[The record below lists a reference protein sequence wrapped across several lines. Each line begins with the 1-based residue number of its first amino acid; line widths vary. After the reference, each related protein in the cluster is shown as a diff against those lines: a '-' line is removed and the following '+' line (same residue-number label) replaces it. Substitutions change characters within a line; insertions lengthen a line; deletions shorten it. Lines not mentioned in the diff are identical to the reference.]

1 MLNSAHHSQSE
12 SPRAAFQGA
21 VVRLAKWT
29 WESEDVLKKLQINC
43 KNVRL
48 AMVRQEK
55 VVYEFGPFHL
65 DSAQLLLFRSGQ
77 LISLAPK
84 AVETLMVLVEKHGQ
98 LVEKD
103 ELMKAVWPD
112 TFVEEANLTVHISA
126 LRKLFQDESQPGG
139 YIETVPRRGY
149 RFVAPVLER
158 PVAGGETSRGES
170 AAPAEKASPR
180 PNSFALRLAIAAIC
194 VIALVAV
201 GFALKS
207 KGLFGLASRRI
218 HSVAVLPLQNL
229 SGDASQDYLA
239 DGLTEALVTDLAQV
253 RSLRVISR
261 TSIMS
266 YKGTKKKLPE
276 IARELN
282 VDAVVEGS
290 VMRSGDQVQVTA
302 QLIEAP
308 TDTHLWAE
316 TYEGSQRDL
325 LLLQNRMAQAI
336 VQQVR
341 AALTPEEK
349 VRLST
354 VHLVTPESHE
364 DYLQG
369 RYLWNRRTP
378 AALLAS
384 LELYEKATKAD
395 PNSAEAYAAMATVYG
410 TMVATDQFPPQEM
423 EGKARAA
430 AEKALSLDDT
440 LAEPHAALGFIKAVG
455 DYDWNGSFAEL
466 QRAIELDPNLAMAH
480 HWYGYMLELRGRFDD
495 ALREVH
501 KAQELDPLNLAEQ
514 ESPAQVLYWSRKFDE
529 CIAQSRKT
537 LELDPNF
544 FYAHMFMGDC
554 LEQLKRHDEAISEL
568 QETLRITPH
577 NTAVMARLGYV
588 LGTVGRKHEALALL
602 KEMQQTRQSEYTS
615 AGLQAWVYAG
625 IGDREHTL
633 ESLERDENQRGT
645 TTLFL
650 KDDAKYDFVRS
661 DPRFIALL
669 KKTHLD
675 VN

>member
-1 MLNSAHHSQSE
+1 
-12 SPRAAFQGA
+12 
-21 VVRLAKWT
+21 
-29 WESEDVLKKLQINC
+29 
-43 KNVRL
+43 
-48 AMVRQEK
+48 MVAREK
-55 VVYEFGPFHL
+55 VIYEFGPYRL

-84 AVETLMVLVEKHGQ
+84 AAETLAVLLASHGQ
-98 LVEKD
+98 LVEKE

-126 LRKLFQDESQPGG
+126 LRKLLRDQAHPAG
-139 YIETVPRRGY
+139 YIETVPWRGY
-149 RFVAPVLER
+149 RFAAPVVER
-158 PVAGGETSRGES
+158 PVVNGAPS
-170 AAPAEKASPR
+170 ADDSGTASAHPR
-180 PNSFALRLAIAAIC
+180 PLTPRL
-194 VIALVAV
+194 VIAGLCALALLAAA
-201 GFALKS
+201 FAYK
-207 KGLFGLASRRI
+207 KGQLFGVAPRRI

-229 SGDASQDYLA
+229 SGDASQEYLA

-261 TSIMS
+261 TSIMT

-290 VMRSGDQVQVTA
+290 VVRSGDQVQVTA
-302 QLIEAP
+302 QLVEAP

-325 LLLQNRMAQAI
+325 LVLQNRMAQAI

-341 AALTPEEK
+341 VALTPEEK
-349 VRLST
+349 LRLT
-354 VHLVTPESHE
+354 KIHLVSPESHE

-369 RYLWNRRTP
+369 RYFWNRRTP
-378 AALLAS
+378 AALLSS

-395 PNSAEAYAAMATVYG
+395 PNSAEAYAAMATVYA

-423 EGKARAA
+423 EGKAKAA
-430 AEKALSLDDT
+430 ALKALALDET
-440 LAEPHAALGFIKAVG
+440 LAEPHAALGYMKAVG
-455 DYDWNGSFAEL
+455 DYDWDGSFAEL
-466 QRAIELDPNLAMAH
+466 ERAIELDPSYALAH
-480 HWYGYMLELRGRFDD
+480 HWYGYMLECRGRFDD

-514 ESPAQVLYWSRKFDE
+514 ESPAQVLYWSRKYDE
-529 CIAQSRKT
+529 CVTQSRKT

-554 LEQLKRHDEAISEL
+554 LAQLKKYDEAIAEF
-568 QETLRITPH
+568 QQTLRITPR

-588 LGTVGRKHEALALL
+588 LGMVGRKREALDLL
-602 KEMQQTRQSEYTS
+602 KQMEQTRQSEYTS
-615 AGLQAWVYAG
+615 AGLQAWIYAG

-633 ESLERDENQRGT
+633 EALERDEDHRGT

-650 KDDAKYDFVRS
+650 KDDAKLDFVRAE
-661 DPRFIALL
+661 PRFVALL
-669 KKTHLD
+669 KKVHLD
-675 VN
+675 NDQSFKK

>member
-1 MLNSAHHSQSE
+1 MLRH
-12 SPRAAFQGA
+12 
-21 VVRLAKWT
+21 
-29 WESEDVLKKLQINC
+29 
-43 KNVRL
+43 
-48 AMVRQEK
+48 EK
-55 VVYEFGPFHL
+55 IVYEFGPFHF
-65 DSAQLLLFRSGQ
+65 DSAQHLLFQ
-77 LISLAPK
+77 NDQVIQLAPK
-84 AVETLMVLVEKHGQ
+84 AAETLAVLLENHGQ
-98 LVEKD
+98 LVEK
-103 ELMKAVWPD
+103 EQLMKAVWPD
-112 TFVEEANLTVHISA
+112 TFVEDANLTVHISA
-126 LRKLFQDESQPGG
+126 LRRLFQDHANSSGNEG

-158 PVAGGETSRGES
+158 RAALEQAPQSPVVAQPNAQPRSR
-170 AAPAEKASPR
+170 
-180 PNSFALRLAIAAIC
+180 ALMLRFAIAGLCAI
-194 VIALVAV
+194 VLLTIGIL
-201 GFALKS
+201 LKRQ
-207 KGLFGLASRRI
+207 GYLFGFVPARHI

-229 SGDASQDYLA
+229 SGDPSQEYLA

-261 TSIMS
+261 TSIMT

-290 VMRSGDQVQVTA
+290 VMRSGDHVQVTA

-325 LLLQNRMAQAI
+325 LVLQNRMAQAI

-341 AALTPEEK
+341 VALTPEEK
-349 VRLST
+349 LRLAT
-354 VHLVTPESHE
+354 IHLVSPESHE

-369 RYLWNRRTP
+369 RYFWNRRTP
-378 AALLAS
+378 AALLSS
-384 LELYEKATKAD
+384 LDLYEKATKAD
-395 PNSAEAYAAMATVYG
+395 PNSAEAYAAMATVYA

-423 EGKARAA
+423 EGKAKAA
-430 AEKALSLDDT
+430 AQKALSLDET
-440 LAEPHAALGFIKAVG
+440 LAEPHAALGYMKAVA
-455 DYDWNGSFAEL
+455 DYDWNGSFAEFK
-466 QRAIELDPNLAMAH
+466 RAIELDPSYAMAH
-480 HWYGYMLELRGRFDD
+480 HWYGYILECRGLFDD

-514 ESPAQVLYWSRKFDE
+514 ESPAQVLYWSRKYDE
-529 CIAQSRKT
+529 CVAQSRKT
-537 LELDPNF
+537 LQLDPNF
-544 FYAHMFMGDC
+544 FYSHMFMGDC
-554 LEQLKRHDEAISEL
+554 LAQLKKYDEAISEF

-588 LGTVGRKHEALALL
+588 LGMVGRKHEALDLL
-602 KEMQQTRQSEYTS
+602 QQMEQTRQSEYTS
-615 AGLQAWVYAG
+615 AGLQAWIYAG

-633 ESLERDENQRGT
+633 ESLEKDENQRGT

-650 KDDAKYDFVRS
+650 RDDAKLDFVRS

-675 VN
+675 DN

>member
-1 MLNSAHHSQSE
+1 MSGQARVIYQ
-12 SPRAAFQGA
+12 
-21 VVRLAKWT
+21 
-29 WESEDVLKKLQINC
+29 
-43 KNVRL
+43 
-48 AMVRQEK
+48 
-55 VVYEFGPFHL
+55 FGPYRL
-65 DSAQLLLFRSGQ
+65 DSTQHLLFRDDQ
-77 LISLAPK
+77 VISLAPK
-84 AVETLMVLVEKHGQ
+84 AAETLVVLVENHGQ
-98 LVEKD
+98 LVEKE

-126 LRKLFQDESQPGG
+126 LRKLFQDEARPGG
-139 YIETVPRRGY
+139 YIETIPRRGY
-149 RFVAPVLER
+149 RFVGTVVER
-158 PVAGGETSRGES
+158 SASEDDVARGAADQPMV
-170 AAPAEKASPR
+170 AAPHPLSP
-180 PNSFALRLAIAAIC
+180 LHRLLIAGFC
-194 VIALVAV
+194 VIALLVV
-201 GFALKS
+201 GLLLKGRGRLFASAPRK
-207 KGLFGLASRRI
+207 I

-229 SGDASQDYLA
+229 SGDPNQEYLA

-261 TSIMS
+261 TSVMT
-266 YKGTKKKLPE
+266 YKRTSKKLPE
-276 IARELN
+276 IARELS

-325 LLLQNRMAQAI
+325 LVMQNRMAQAI

-341 AALTPEEK
+341 VALTPEEK
-349 VRLST
+349 LRLT
-354 VHLVTPESHE
+354 KVHLVSPESHE

-378 AALLAS
+378 AALLSS
-384 LELYEKATKAD
+384 LELYEKAIKTD

-423 EGKARAA
+423 EGKAKAA
-430 AEKALSLDDT
+430 AQKALSLDET
-440 LAEPHAALGFIKAVG
+440 LAEPHAALGYMKAVA
-455 DYDWNGSFAEL
+455 DYDWDGSFAEL
-466 QRAIELDPNLAMAH
+466 QRAIELDPSLAMAH
-480 HWYGYMLELRGRFDD
+480 HWYGYMLECRGRFDE

-514 ESPAQVLYWSRKFDE
+514 ESPAQVLYWSRKYDN
-529 CIAQSRKT
+529 CISVSRKT

-568 QETLRITPH
+568 QETLRITPK
-577 NTAVMARLGYV
+577 NTAVMARLGNV
-588 LGTVGRKHEALALL
+588 LGRVGRKREALELL
-602 KEMQQTRQSEYTS
+602 KQMEQVRQSEYTS
-615 AGLQAWVYAG
+615 AGLQAWMYAG
-625 IGDREHTL
+625 IGDRERTL
-633 ESLERDENQRGT
+633 EMLEQDENQRGT

-650 KDDAKYDFVRS
+650 RNDAKLDFVRS
-661 DPRFIALL
+661 DPRFVALL

-675 VN
+675 NN

>member
-1 MLNSAHHSQSE
+1 ML
-12 SPRAAFQGA
+12 R
-21 VVRLAKWT
+21 R
-29 WESEDVLKKLQINC
+29 
-43 KNVRL
+43 
-48 AMVRQEK
+48 EK
-55 VVYEFGPFHL
+55 VVYEFGPFHF
-65 DSAQLLLFRSGQ
+65 DSAQHLLFLDDQ
-77 LISLAPK
+77 VIQLAPK
-84 AVETLMVLVEKHGQ
+84 AAETLAVLVENHGQ
-98 LVEKD
+98 LVEKE

-126 LRKLFQDESQPGG
+126 LRKLFHDHANAAGYTA

-158 PVAGGETSRGES
+158 PAAQDGTPQSPSAGRLDAESRS
-170 AAPAEKASPR
+170 RAPL
-180 PNSFALRLAIAAIC
+180 LRLAIAGFC
-194 VIALVAV
+194 VIALLTAGIALKRQGHLF
-201 GFALKS
+201 GFA
-207 KGLFGLASRRI
+207 ARRI
-218 HSVAVLPLQNL
+218 HSVAVLPLQNH
-229 SGDASQDYLA
+229 SGDPSQEYLA
-239 DGLTEALVTDLAQV
+239 DGLTEALVSDLAQI

-261 TSIMS
+261 TSIMT

-290 VMRSGDQVQVTA
+290 VMRSGDHVQVTA

-325 LLLQNRMAQAI
+325 LVLQNRMAQAI

-341 AALTPEEK
+341 VALTPEEK
-349 VRLST
+349 LRLAT
-354 VHLVTPESHE
+354 LHLVSPESHE

-369 RYLWNRRTP
+369 RYFWNRRTP

-384 LELYEKATKAD
+384 LEFYEKATKAD
-395 PNSAEAYAAMATVYG
+395 PNSAEAYAAMAIAYV

-423 EGKARAA
+423 EGKAKAA
-430 AEKALSLDDT
+430 AEKARSLDET
-440 LAEPHAALGFIKAVG
+440 LAEPHVALGMLKAVS
-455 DYDWNGSFAEL
+455 DYDWNASFAEFE
-466 QRAIELDPNLAMAH
+466 RAIELDPNYAMAH
-480 HWYGYMLELRGRFDD
+480 HWYGYVLEFRGRFDD

-514 ESPAQVLYWSRKFDE
+514 ESPAQVLYWSRKYNE
-529 CIAQSRKT
+529 CVAQSRKT

-544 FYAHMFMGDC
+544 FYSHMFMGDC
-554 LEQLKRHDEAISEL
+554 LAQLKRYDEAISEF
-568 QETLRITPH
+568 QETLRITPQ

-588 LGTVGRKHEALALL
+588 FGTVGRKREALDLL
-602 KEMQQTRQSEYTS
+602 KQMEQTRQSEYTS
-615 AGLQAWVYAG
+615 AGLQAWIYAG

-633 ESLERDENQRGT
+633 ECLEKDERQRGT

-650 KDDAKYDFVRS
+650 RDDAKLDFVRS
-661 DPRFIALL
+661 EPRFIALL
-669 KKTHLD
+669 KETHLD
-675 VN
+675 GN

>member
-1 MLNSAHHSQSE
+1 MLT
-12 SPRAAFQGA
+12 PG
-21 VVRLAKWT
+21 
-29 WESEDVLKKLQINC
+29 
-43 KNVRL
+43 
-48 AMVRQEK
+48 K
-55 VVYEFGPFHL
+55 VIYEFGRYRL
-65 DSAQLLLFRSGQ
+65 DSAQLLLFRGTQ
-77 LISLAPK
+77 LIPLAPK
-84 AVETLMVLVEKHGQ
+84 AAETLAVLVQNHGQ
-98 LVEKD
+98 LVEKE

-126 LRKLFQDESQPGG
+126 LRKLFQDQENPSGF
-139 YIETVPRRGY
+139 IETVPRRGY

-158 PVAGGETSRGES
+158 LATGGDPSHGNSAVTSVAAS
-170 AAPAEKASPR
+170 ASPR
-180 PNSFALRLAIAAIC
+180 LLIPRLAIAGLC
-194 VIALVAV
+194 VLALLAAV
-201 GFALKS
+201 FVFK
-207 KGLFGLASRRI
+207 KGQLFSAVPRGI

-229 SGDASQDYLA
+229 SGDASQEYLA

-261 TSIMS
+261 TSIMT

-290 VMRSGDQVQVTA
+290 VMRSGDHVQVTA

-308 TDTHLWAE
+308 ADTHLWAE

-325 LLLQNRMAQAI
+325 LVLQNRMAQAI

-341 AALTPEEK
+341 VALTPEEK
-349 VRLST
+349 LRLAT
-354 VHLVTPESHE
+354 IHLVSPESHE
-364 DYLQG
+364 AYLQG
-369 RYLWNRRTP
+369 RYFWNRRTP
-378 AALLAS
+378 AALLSS

-395 PNSAEAYAAMATVYG
+395 PNSAEAYAAMATVYA

-423 EGKARAA
+423 EGKAKAA
-430 AEKALSLDDT
+430 ALKAMALDET
-440 LAEPHAALGFIKAVG
+440 LAEPHAALGYMKAVG
-455 DYDWNGSFAEL
+455 DYDWDGSFAEL
-466 QRAIELDPNLAMAH
+466 ERAIELDPSYALAH
-480 HWYGYMLELRGRFDD
+480 HWYGYMLECRGRFDD

-514 ESPAQVLYWSRKFDE
+514 ESPAQVLYWSRKYDE
-529 CIAQSRKT
+529 CVTQSRKT

-554 LEQLKRHDEAISEL
+554 LAQLKKYDEAIAEFE
-568 QETLRITPH
+568 QTLRITPR

-588 LGTVGRKHEALALL
+588 LGMVGRKREALDLL
-602 KEMQQTRQSEYTS
+602 KQMEQTRQSEYTS
-615 AGLQAWVYAG
+615 AGLQAWIYAG

-633 ESLERDENQRGT
+633 ESLEKDEDHRGT

-650 KDDAKYDFVRS
+650 RDDAKLDLVRTE
-661 DPRFIALL
+661 PRFIALL

-675 VN
+675 NN

>member
-1 MLNSAHHSQSE
+1 ML
-12 SPRAAFQGA
+12 
-21 VVRLAKWT
+21 
-29 WESEDVLKKLQINC
+29 
-43 KNVRL
+43 
-48 AMVRQEK
+48 RQEK
-55 VVYEFGPFHL
+55 VVFEFGPFHF
-65 DSAQLLLFRSGQ
+65 DCAQHLLFQ
-77 LISLAPK
+77 NDQVIQLAPK
-84 AVETLMVLVEKHGQ
+84 AAETLAVLLENHGQ
-98 LVEKD
+98 LVEK
-103 ELMKAVWPD
+103 EQLMKAVWPD
-112 TFVEEANLTVHISA
+112 TFVEDANLTVHISA
-126 LRKLFQDESQPGG
+126 LRRLFQDHANTSGNEG

-149 RFVAPVLER
+149 RFVAAVTER
-158 PVAGGETSRGES
+158 RAPPDQTPASTVADQPYAKPHPRALTLRFAVAGFCAIVLLTAVILLRQRGYS
-170 AAPAEKASPR
+170 FGFGAAR
-180 PNSFALRLAIAAIC
+180 H
-194 VIALVAV
+194 
-201 GFALKS
+201 
-207 KGLFGLASRRI
+207 I

-229 SGDASQDYLA
+229 SGDPSQEYLA

-261 TSIMS
+261 TSIMTF
-266 YKGTKKKLPE
+266 KGTKKKLPE
-276 IARELN
+276 IARELK

-290 VMRSGDQVQVTA
+290 VMRSGDHVQVTA

-325 LLLQNRMAQAI
+325 LVLQNRMAQAI

-341 AALTPEEK
+341 VALTPEEK
-349 VRLST
+349 LRLAT
-354 VHLVTPESHE
+354 IHLVSPESHE

-369 RYLWNRRTP
+369 RYFWNRRTP

-395 PNSAEAYAAMATVYG
+395 PNSAEAYAAMAAVYA

-423 EGKARAA
+423 EGKAKAA
-430 AEKALSLDDT
+430 AQKALSLDET
-440 LAEPHAALGFIKAVG
+440 LAEPHAALGYMKAVG

-466 QRAIELDPNLAMAH
+466 KRAIELDPSYAVAH
-480 HWYGYMLELRGRFDD
+480 HWYGYMLECRGRFED

-501 KAQELDPLNLAEQ
+501 KAQELDPLNLAVQ
-514 ESPAQVLYWSRKFDE
+514 ESPAQVLYWSRKYDD
-529 CIAQSRKT
+529 CITVSRRT

-544 FYAHMFMGDC
+544 FYAHMFMADC
-554 LEQLKRHDEAISEL
+554 LAQLKRHEEAISEL

-588 LGTVGRKHEALALL
+588 LGTVGRKREALDLL
-602 KEMQQTRQSEYTS
+602 KRMGQERQSEYTS
-615 AGLQAWVYAG
+615 AGLQAWIYAG

-633 ESLERDENQRGT
+633 DSLEKDENQRGV

-650 KDDAKYDFVRS
+650 RDDAKLDFVRKE
-661 DPRFIALL
+661 PRFIALL

-675 VN
+675 D

>member
-1 MLNSAHHSQSE
+1 MLR
-12 SPRAAFQGA
+12 P
-21 VVRLAKWT
+21 
-29 WESEDVLKKLQINC
+29 
-43 KNVRL
+43 
-48 AMVRQEK
+48 EK
-55 VVYEFGPFHL
+55 VVYEFGPFHF
-65 DSAQLLLFRSGQ
+65 DSAQHLLFQDDRVIQ
-77 LISLAPK
+77 LPPK
-84 AVETLMVLVEKHGQ
+84 AAETLGVLLTNHGQ
-98 LVEKD
+98 LVEKE

-126 LRKLFQDESQPGG
+126 LRKLFQDEAHPSG

-149 RFVAPVLER
+149 RFVAPVVER
-158 PVAGGETSRGES
+158 PVTNG
-170 AAPAEKASPR
+170 AAPQGSGLAAPPEITVPR
-180 PNSFALRLAIAAIC
+180 PRAFWVRWFIAGSCA
-194 VIALVAV
+194 VALVAT
-201 GFALKS
+201 GFVV
-207 KGLFGLASRRI
+207 KGKGRLLGSAPRRI

-229 SGDASQDYLA
+229 SGDPSQEYLA

-261 TSIMS
+261 TSVMT

-290 VMRSGDQVQVTA
+290 VIRSGDHVQVTA

-325 LLLQNRMAQAI
+325 LALQNRMAQAI

-341 AALTPEEK
+341 VKLTPDEK
-349 VRLST
+349 LRLAKI
-354 VHLVTPESHE
+354 HLVSPESHE
-364 DYLQG
+364 AYLQG
-369 RYLWNRRTP
+369 RYFWNRRTP

-384 LELYEKATKAD
+384 LELYEKATKID
-395 PNSAEAYAAMATVYG
+395 PNSAEAYAAMATVYA

-423 EGKARAA
+423 EGKAKAA
-430 AEKALSLDDT
+430 ALKALALDET
-440 LAEPHAALGFIKAVG
+440 LAEPHAALGYMKAVG

-466 QRAIELDPNLAMAH
+466 ERAIELDPSYALAH
-480 HWYGYMLELRGRFDD
+480 HWYGYMLECRGRFDD

-514 ESPAQVLYWSRKFDE
+514 ESPAQVLYWSRKYDE
-529 CIAQSRKT
+529 CVAQSRKT

-544 FYAHMFMGDC
+544 FYAHMFMADC
-554 LEQLKRHDEAISEL
+554 LAQLKKHDEAISEL
-568 QETLRITPH
+568 RQTLRISPH

-588 LGTVGRKHEALALL
+588 LGLVGRKREALDLL
-602 KEMQQTRQSEYTS
+602 KQMEQERQSEYSS
-615 AGLQAWVYAG
+615 AGLQAWIYAG
-625 IGDREHTL
+625 IGDREHSL
-633 ESLERDENQRGT
+633 ESLEKDENQRGT

-650 KDDAKYDFVRS
+650 KNDAKLDFVRS
-661 DPRFIALL
+661 DSRFIALL

-675 VN
+675 NN

>member
-1 MLNSAHHSQSE
+1 MLR
-12 SPRAAFQGA
+12 P
-21 VVRLAKWT
+21 
-29 WESEDVLKKLQINC
+29 
-43 KNVRL
+43 
-48 AMVRQEK
+48 EK
-55 VVYEFGPFHL
+55 IVYEFGPFHF
-65 DSAQLLLFRSGQ
+65 DSAQHLLFQ
-77 LISLAPK
+77 NDQVIQLAPK
-84 AVETLMVLVEKHGQ
+84 AAETLAVLVENHGQ
-98 LVEKD
+98 LVEK
-103 ELMKAVWPD
+103 EQLMKAVWPD
-112 TFVEEANLTVHISA
+112 TFVEDANLTVHISA
-126 LRKLFQDESQPGG
+126 LRRLFQDHANASGDEG

-158 PVAGGETSRGES
+158 RPALEQIPQSPVVGRLDAEPRSRALMLRFAVAG
-170 AAPAEKASPR
+170 
-180 PNSFALRLAIAAIC
+180 FCAI
-194 VIALVAV
+194 VLLTV
-201 GFALKS
+201 GILLKQQ
-207 KGLFGLASRRI
+207 GNLFGFVPARHI

-229 SGDASQDYLA
+229 SGDPSQEYLA

-261 TSIMS
+261 TSIMT

-290 VMRSGDQVQVTA
+290 VMRSGDHVQVTA

-325 LLLQNRMAQAI
+325 LVLQNRMAQAI

-341 AALTPEEK
+341 VALTPEEK
-349 VRLST
+349 LRLATIHIVS
-354 VHLVTPESHE
+354 PESHE

-369 RYLWNRRTP
+369 RYFWNRRTP
-378 AALLAS
+378 AALLS
-384 LELYEKATKAD
+384 SIELYEKATRAD
-395 PNSAEAYAAMATVYG
+395 PNSAEAYAAMAIAYV

-423 EGKARAA
+423 EGKAKAA
-430 AEKALSLDDT
+430 AEKARSLDET
-440 LAEPHAALGFIKAVG
+440 LAEPHVALGLLKAVS
-455 DYDWNGSFAEL
+455 DYDWNGSFAEFE
-466 QRAIELDPNLAMAH
+466 RAIQLDPSYAVAH
-480 HWYGYMLELRGRFDD
+480 HWYGYVLEFRGRFDD

-514 ESPAQVLYWSRKFDE
+514 ESPAQVLYWSRKYDE
-529 CIAQSRKT
+529 CVAQSRKT

-544 FYAHMFMGDC
+544 FYSHMFMGDC
-554 LEQLKRHDEAISEL
+554 LAQLKRYDEAISEFR
-568 QETLRITPH
+568 ETLRITPH

-588 LGTVGRKHEALALL
+588 LGMVGRKREALDLL
-602 KEMQQTRQSEYTS
+602 KQMEQTRQSEYTS
-615 AGLQAWVYAG
+615 AGLQAWIYAG

-633 ESLERDENQRGT
+633 ESLEKDENQRGT

-650 KDDAKYDFVRS
+650 RDDAKLDFVRT

-675 VN
+675 

>member
-1 MLNSAHHSQSE
+1 MLR
-12 SPRAAFQGA
+12 PG
-21 VVRLAKWT
+21 
-29 WESEDVLKKLQINC
+29 
-43 KNVRL
+43 
-48 AMVRQEK
+48 K
-55 VVYEFGPFHL
+55 VIYEFGPYRL
-65 DSAQLLLFRSGQ
+65 DSAQLLLFRGVQ

-84 AVETLMVLVEKHGQ
+84 AAETLVALVQNHGQ
-98 LVEKD
+98 LVEKE

-126 LRKLFQDESQPGG
+126 LRKLFQDQGHPGG
-139 YIETVPRRGY
+139 FIETVPRRGY

-158 PVAGGETSRGES
+158 PATGADTLHGNLT
-170 AAPAEKASPR
+170 APSVTASPSPR
-180 PNSFALRLAIAAIC
+180 RLISRLTIVGLCALTLLAA
-194 VIALVAV
+194 
-201 GFALKS
+201 GFAFK
-207 KGLFGLASRRI
+207 KRQLFSAVPRGI

-229 SGDASQDYLA
+229 SGDASQEYLA

-261 TSIMS
+261 TSIMT

-290 VMRSGDQVQVTA
+290 VMRLGDHVQVTA

-325 LLLQNRMAQAI
+325 LVLQNRMAQAI

-341 AALTPEEK
+341 VALTPEEK
-349 VRLST
+349 LRLAT
-354 VHLVTPESHE
+354 VHLVSPESHE

-369 RYLWNRRTP
+369 RYFWNRRTP
-378 AALLAS
+378 AALLSS
-384 LELYEKATKAD
+384 LEMYEKATKAD
-395 PNSAEAYAAMATVYG
+395 PNSAEAYAAMATVYA

-423 EGKARAA
+423 EGKAKAA
-430 AEKALSLDDT
+430 AQKALSLDET
-440 LAEPHAALGFIKAVG
+440 LAEPHAALGYMKAVG
-455 DYDWNGSFAEL
+455 DYDWDGSFAEFK
-466 QRAIELDPNLAMAH
+466 RAIELDPSYAMAH
-480 HWYGYMLELRGRFDD
+480 HWYGYMLECRGRFDD

-514 ESPAQVLYWSRKFDE
+514 ESPAQVLYWSRKYDE
-529 CIAQSRKT
+529 CVAQSRKT
-537 LELDPNF
+537 LQLDPNF
-544 FYAHMFMGDC
+544 FYSHMFMGDC
-554 LEQLKRHDEAISEL
+554 LTQLKKYDEAISEF
-568 QETLRITPH
+568 QETLRITPR

-588 LGTVGRKHEALALL
+588 LGIVGRKREALDLL
-602 KEMQQTRQSEYTS
+602 KLMEQTRQSEYTS
-615 AGLQAWVYAG
+615 AGLQAWIYAG

-633 ESLERDENQRGT
+633 ESLEKDENQRGT

-650 KDDAKYDFVRS
+650 RDDAKLDLVRT

-675 VN
+675 NN

>member
-1 MLNSAHHSQSE
+1 ML
-12 SPRAAFQGA
+12 R
-21 VVRLAKWT
+21 R
-29 WESEDVLKKLQINC
+29 
-43 KNVRL
+43 
-48 AMVRQEK
+48 EK
-55 VVYEFGPFHL
+55 VVYQFGPFEF
-65 DSAQLLLFRSGQ
+65 DSAQHLLFQ
-77 LISLAPK
+77 NHQVIPLAPK
-84 AVETLMVLVEKHGQ
+84 AAETLAVLLENHGQ
-98 LVEKD
+98 LVEKE
-103 ELMKAVWPD
+103 ELMRAVWPD

-126 LRKLFQDESQPGG
+126 LRKLFQDQASPAS

-149 RFVAPVLER
+149 RFVFPVIERPASNGETPKSAALER
-158 PVAGGETSRGES
+158 ADRVPGSRS
-170 AAPAEKASPR
+170 VL
-180 PNSFALRLAIAAIC
+180 LRLGVAAFGAL
-194 VIALVAV
+194 VLLTAGIALKRQARVLGV
-201 GFALKS
+201 GA
-207 KGLFGLASRRI
+207 RHI

-229 SGDASQDYLA
+229 SGDPSKEYLA

-261 TSIMS
+261 TSIMT

-290 VMRSGDQVQVTA
+290 VMWSGDQLQVTA
-302 QLIEAP
+302 QLVEAP
-308 TDTHLWAE
+308 TDTHLWAQ

-325 LLLQNRMAQAI
+325 LVMQNRLAQAI

-341 AALTPEEK
+341 VTLTPEEK
-349 VRLST
+349 LRLSRI
-354 VHLVTPESHE
+354 HLVSPESHE

-378 AALLAS
+378 AALLSS
-384 LELYEKATKAD
+384 LELYEKAAKAD
-395 PNSAEAYAAMATVYG
+395 PNSAEAYAAMATAYG
-410 TMVATDQFPPQEM
+410 TMIATDQFPPQEM

-430 AEKALSLDDT
+430 AQKALLLDET
-440 LAEPHAALGFIKAVG
+440 LAEPHAALGYVKAVS
-455 DYDWNGSFAEL
+455 DYDWNGSFAEFE
-466 QRAIELDPNLAMAH
+466 RAIELDPSFAMAH
-480 HWYGYMLELRGRFDD
+480 HWYGYILEVRGRFDD

-514 ESPAQVLYWSRKFDE
+514 ESPAQVLYWSRQYGP
-529 CIAQSRKT
+529 CVAQSRRT
-537 LELDPNF
+537 LQLDPNF

-577 NTAVMARLGYV
+577 NTAVMARLAYV
-588 LGTVGRKHEALALL
+588 LGTVGRKPEALALL
-602 KEMQQTRQSEYTS
+602 KEMQETRQSEYTS

-625 IGDREHTL
+625 IGDRERTL
-633 ESLERDENQRGT
+633 ECLEKDENQRGT

-650 KDDAKYDFVRS
+650 RDDAKLDFVRAE
-661 DPRFIALL
+661 PRFLALL

-675 VN
+675 QD

>member
-1 MLNSAHHSQSE
+1 MSGQARVIYQ
-12 SPRAAFQGA
+12 
-21 VVRLAKWT
+21 
-29 WESEDVLKKLQINC
+29 
-43 KNVRL
+43 
-48 AMVRQEK
+48 
-55 VVYEFGPFHL
+55 FGPYRL
-65 DSAQLLLFRSGQ
+65 DSAQHLLFRDDQ
-77 LISLAPK
+77 VISLAPK
-84 AVETLMVLVEKHGQ
+84 AAETLVVLVENHGR
-98 LVEKD
+98 LVEKE
-103 ELMKAVWPD
+103 ELMKAVWPE

-126 LRKLFQDESQPGG
+126 LRKLFQDEAHPGG
-139 YIETVPRRGY
+139 YIETIPRRGY
-149 RFVAPVLER
+149 RFVGTVVERSAAEDGVSRLAVADQPEAAAPRPRASQLRLLIAGSCVLALL
-158 PVAGGETSRGES
+158 VAGFVLLGKVRLLSS
-170 AAPAEKASPR
+170 AP
-180 PNSFALRLAIAAIC
+180 
-194 VIALVAV
+194 
-201 GFALKS
+201 
-207 KGLFGLASRRI
+207 RRI

-229 SGDASQDYLA
+229 SGDPSQEYLA

-261 TSIMS
+261 TSIMT

-325 LLLQNRMAQAI
+325 LVMQNRMAQAI

-341 AALTPEEK
+341 VALTPEEK
-349 VRLST
+349 LRLT
-354 VHLVTPESHE
+354 KVHLVSPESHE

-369 RYLWNRRTP
+369 RYFWNRRTP
-378 AALLAS
+378 AALLSS

-423 EGKARAA
+423 EGKAKAA
-430 AEKALSLDDT
+430 ALKALSLNET
-440 LAEPHAALGFIKAVG
+440 LAEPHAVMGYMKAVG

-466 QRAIELDPNLAMAH
+466 ERAIELDPSYALAH
-480 HWYGYMLELRGRFDD
+480 HWYGYMLECRGRFDD

-514 ESPAQVLYWSRKFDE
+514 ESPAQVLYWSRKYDD
-529 CIAQSRKT
+529 CIAVSRKT

-554 LEQLKRHDEAISEL
+554 LEQLTRYDEAISEL
-568 QETLRITPH
+568 QETLRITPK
-577 NTAVMARLGYV
+577 NTAVMARLGNV
-588 LGTVGRKHEALALL
+588 LGKVGRKRDALELL
-602 KEMQQTRQSEYTS
+602 KQMEQVRQSEYNS
-615 AGLQAWVYAG
+615 AGLQAWIYAG
-625 IGDREHTL
+625 IGDRERTL
-633 ESLERDENQRGT
+633 EMLEQDENQRGT

-650 KDDAKYDFVRS
+650 RDDAKLDFVRT

-675 VN
+675 DGSPSTTLSSHQN

>member
-1 MLNSAHHSQSE
+1 MSGQARVIYQ
-12 SPRAAFQGA
+12 
-21 VVRLAKWT
+21 
-29 WESEDVLKKLQINC
+29 
-43 KNVRL
+43 
-48 AMVRQEK
+48 
-55 VVYEFGPFHL
+55 FGPYRL
-65 DSAQLLLFRSGQ
+65 DSAQHLLFRDD
-77 LISLAPK
+77 LVISLAPN
-84 AVETLMVLVEKHGQ
+84 AAETLVVLVENHGR

-126 LRKLFQDESQPGG
+126 LRKLFQDQSHPEG
-139 YIETVPRRGY
+139 YIETIPRRGY
-149 RFVAPVLER
+149 RFVAPVVER
-158 PVAGGETSRGES
+158 AVAIGAASDAGLAAQPAATAPRARPSTLRLLIAGSCVLALLVAGFVLVGKVRLLSS
-170 AAPAEKASPR
+170 AP
-180 PNSFALRLAIAAIC
+180 
-194 VIALVAV
+194 
-201 GFALKS
+201 
-207 KGLFGLASRRI
+207 RRI

-229 SGDASQDYLA
+229 SGDPSQEYLA

-261 TSIMS
+261 TSVMT
-266 YKGTKKKLPE
+266 YKSTKKKLPE
-276 IARELN
+276 IARELS

-325 LLLQNRMAQAI
+325 LVLQNRMAQAI

-341 AALTPEEK
+341 ATLTTDEK
-349 VRLST
+349 LRLST

-369 RYLWNRRTP
+369 RYFWNRRTP
-378 AALLAS
+378 AALLSS

-430 AEKALSLDDT
+430 AQKALSLDET
-440 LAEPHAALGFIKAVG
+440 LAEPHAALGYMKAVG

-466 QRAIELDPNLAMAH
+466 ERAIELDPSYAMAH
-480 HWYGYMLELRGRFDD
+480 HWYGYMLECRGRFDD
-495 ALREVH
+495 ALKEVH

-514 ESPAQVLYWSRKFDE
+514 ESPAQVLYWSRKFDD
-529 CIAQSRKT
+529 CIAVSRKT

-544 FYAHMFMGDC
+544 FYAHMFMADC
-554 LEQLKRHDEAISEL
+554 LAQLKRNNEAISEL
-568 QETLRITPH
+568 QETLHITPH

-588 LGTVGRKHEALALL
+588 LGTVGRKREALDLL
-602 KEMQQTRQSEYTS
+602 KKMEQERQSEYTS

-625 IGDREHTL
+625 VGDRERTL
-633 ESLERDENQRGT
+633 ESLEKDEEHRGT

-650 KDDAKYDFVRS
+650 RNDAKLDLVRS
-661 DPRFIALL
+661 DPRFLALL
-669 KKTHLD
+669 KEAHLD
-675 VN
+675 HD

>member
-1 MLNSAHHSQSE
+1 ML
-12 SPRAAFQGA
+12 R
-21 VVRLAKWT
+21 R
-29 WESEDVLKKLQINC
+29 
-43 KNVRL
+43 
-48 AMVRQEK
+48 EK
-55 VVYEFGPFHL
+55 VVYEFGPFHF
-65 DSAQLLLFRSGQ
+65 DSAQHLLFQ
-77 LISLAPK
+77 DDQVIQLAPK
-84 AVETLMVLVEKHGQ
+84 AAETLAVLVENHGQ
-98 LVEKD
+98 LVEK
-103 ELMKAVWPD
+103 EQLMKAVWPD
-112 TFVEEANLTVHISA
+112 TFVEDANLTVHISA
-126 LRKLFQDESQPGG
+126 LRRLFQDHANASGDEG

-158 PVAGGETSRGES
+158 RPALDQTPQSPVVKRLDAEPRSRALMLRFAIAGFCAIVLLTIGILLKPQSHLFGF
-170 AAPAEKASPR
+170 APAR
-180 PNSFALRLAIAAIC
+180 H
-194 VIALVAV
+194 
-201 GFALKS
+201 
-207 KGLFGLASRRI
+207 I

-229 SGDASQDYLA
+229 SGDPSQEYLA

-261 TSIMS
+261 TSIMT

-290 VMRSGDQVQVTA
+290 VMRSGDHVQVTA

-325 LLLQNRMAQAI
+325 LVLQNRMAQAI

-341 AALTPEEK
+341 VALTPEEK
-349 VRLST
+349 LRLAT
-354 VHLVTPESHE
+354 IHLVSPESHE

-369 RYLWNRRTP
+369 RYFWNRRTP
-378 AALLAS
+378 AALLSS

-395 PNSAEAYAAMATVYG
+395 PNSAEAYSAMATVYA

-423 EGKARAA
+423 EGKAKAA
-430 AEKALSLDDT
+430 AQKALSLDET
-440 LAEPHAALGFIKAVG
+440 LAEPHAALGYMKAVG
-455 DYDWNGSFAEL
+455 DYDWDGSFAEFK
-466 QRAIELDPNLAMAH
+466 RAIELDPSYAMAH
-480 HWYGYMLELRGRFDD
+480 HWYGYILECRGRFDD
-495 ALREVH
+495 ALHEVH

-514 ESPAQVLYWSRKFDE
+514 ESPAQVLYWSRKYDE
-529 CIAQSRKT
+529 CVAQSRKT
-537 LELDPNF
+537 LQLDPNF
-544 FYAHMFMGDC
+544 FYSHMFMGDC
-554 LEQLKRHDEAISEL
+554 LAQLRRYDEAISEFR
-568 QETLRITPH
+568 ETLRITPR

-588 LGTVGRKHEALALL
+588 LGMVGRKREALDLL
-602 KEMQQTRQSEYTS
+602 KQMEQTRQSEYTS
-615 AGLQAWVYAG
+615 AGLQAWIYAG

-633 ESLERDENQRGT
+633 ESLEKDENQRGT

-650 KDDAKYDFVRS
+650 KDDAKLDFVRT

-675 VN
+675 

>member
-1 MLNSAHHSQSE
+1 MLRH
-12 SPRAAFQGA
+12 
-21 VVRLAKWT
+21 
-29 WESEDVLKKLQINC
+29 
-43 KNVRL
+43 
-48 AMVRQEK
+48 EK
-55 VVYEFGPFHL
+55 VVYEFGPFHF
-65 DSAQLLLFRSGQ
+65 DSAQHLLFQ
-77 LISLAPK
+77 NDQVIQLAPK
-84 AVETLMVLVEKHGQ
+84 AAETLAVLLENHGQ
-98 LVEKD
+98 LVEK
-103 ELMKAVWPD
+103 EQLMKAVWPD
-112 TFVEEANLTVHISA
+112 TFVEDANLTVHISA
-126 LRKLFQDESQPGG
+126 LRRLFQDHANASGCDG

-149 RFVAPVLER
+149 RFVAPVQERRAALEQAPQS
-158 PVAGGETSRGES
+158 PVVAQPNAEPRSRTLM
-170 AAPAEKASPR
+170 
-180 PNSFALRLAIAAIC
+180 LRFAIAGFCA
-194 VIALVAV
+194 IALLTI
-201 GFALKS
+201 GILLKRQ
-207 KGLFGLASRRI
+207 GYLFGFVPARRI

-229 SGDASQDYLA
+229 SGDPSQEYLA

-261 TSIMS
+261 TSIMT

-290 VMRSGDQVQVTA
+290 VMRSGDHVQVTA

-325 LLLQNRMAQAI
+325 LVLQNRMAQAI

-341 AALTPEEK
+341 VALTPEEK
-349 VRLST
+349 LRLAT
-354 VHLVTPESHE
+354 IHLVSPESHE

-369 RYLWNRRTP
+369 RYFWNRRTP
-378 AALLAS
+378 AALLSS
-384 LELYEKATKAD
+384 LDLYEKATKAD
-395 PNSAEAYAAMATVYG
+395 PNSAEAYAAMATVYA

-423 EGKARAA
+423 EGKAKAA
-430 AEKALSLDDT
+430 AQKALSLDET
-440 LAEPHAALGFIKAVG
+440 LAEPHAALGYMKAVA
-455 DYDWNGSFAEL
+455 DYDWNGSFAEFK
-466 QRAIELDPNLAMAH
+466 RAIELDPSYAMAH
-480 HWYGYMLELRGRFDD
+480 HWYGYILECRGLFDD

-514 ESPAQVLYWSRKFDE
+514 ESPAQVLYWSRKYDD
-529 CIAQSRKT
+529 CVAQSRKT
-537 LELDPNF
+537 LQLDPNF
-544 FYAHMFMGDC
+544 FYSHMFMGDC
-554 LEQLKRHDEAISEL
+554 LAQLKRYDEAISEF

-588 LGTVGRKHEALALL
+588 LGMVGRKREALDLL
-602 KEMQQTRQSEYTS
+602 KQMEQTRQSEYTS
-615 AGLQAWVYAG
+615 AGLQAWIYAG
-625 IGDREHTL
+625 IGDRQHTL

-650 KDDAKYDFVRS
+650 RDDAKLDLVRS

-675 VN
+675 EN